1 MSSQFSQSNQTTQSS
16 ITPRLIG
23 LLALLAASIPTAPAY
38 AQTQTGS
45 GSPASK
51 QTPTS
56 PSPSQTAV
64 VEFAEAPFR
73 IESIGLSMLLPDGA
87 TTNLTREGNKVTAR
101 ILAPDQTWIINI
113 ESRETTSQRPLSD
126 VVDAIRDQILASVG
140 IRNSDGSVGSTQGK
154 VLDRKQ
160 GLSLAGGAAERI
172 YLLVPGPSGPASVKG
187 YTVFNPQP
195 GRYLTFELLT
205 PEPAFKQAGPMYEAV
220 VATATFEDPSKLSAA
235 RQAAVAAGV
244 SIMSQL
250 STEEFRAVIDRYAS
264 KDKPRWDRLY
274 EPSPSGA
281 DDREIGYKRVTAWA
295 GQRGELD
302 SSRERAKWDSEDRQP
317 GYLLKLEARVLD
329 GTGIYDTVS
338 MFYLSED
345 RTSEAWLVR
354 SSRRDQGTVA
364 TWTETG
370 AREGSSMTVRIDPP
384 DGQSQTIK
392 PMIDGEGY
400 LSRLESVLLPDLLMV
415 KRVPAEYGFYTYQ
428 SESGTI
434 RLRRDVLEQPDDRA
448 GLWVLTTRLNEDSQP
463 QTTSLNERGEIIHNL
478 LPEGRV
484 WEPTQLDRL
493 VSLWR
498 RANLPM
504 D

>member
-1 MSSQFSQSNQTTQSS
+1 MNTPLAIGR
-16 ITPRLIG
+16 ITF
-23 LLALLAASIPTAPAY
+23 LLAVTSWAVPVAAQPKAASGTSK
-38 AQTQTGS
+38 Q
-45 GSPASK
+45 SPAS
-51 QTPTS
+51 PAG
-56 PSPSQTAV
+56 SQTTV
-64 VEFAEAPFR
+64 VEFAETPFR
-73 IESIGLSMLLPDGA
+73 IDSIGLSMLLPEGA
-87 TTNLTREGNKVTAR
+87 TTNLTREGSKVTAR
-101 ILAPDQTWIINI
+101 ILAPDQTWIINV
-113 ESRETTSQRPLSD
+113 ESRETTSQRPVPD
-126 VVDAIRDQILASVG
+126 VVDAIRDQVLASVG
-140 IRNSDGSVGSTQGK
+140 VRNSDGSVGSTQGK
-154 VLDRKQ
+154 VLDRTPD
-160 GLSLAGGAAERI
+160 LSLKGGPAERI
-172 YLLVPGPSGPASVKG
+172 YILVPGPGGPASVKG

-205 PEPAFKQAGPMYEAV
+205 PEPAFKQASPIYEAV

-250 STEEFRAVIDRYAS
+250 STEEFRSVIDRYAS

-274 EPSPSGA
+274 EPSSTGA
-281 DDREIGYKRVTAWA
+281 DDREIGYKRVTAWV

-302 SSRERAKWDSEDRQP
+302 STRERAKWGSADRQP

-329 GTGIYDTVS
+329 GTGIYDTIS

-392 PMIDGEGY
+392 PSIEGEGY

-415 KRVPAEYGFYTYQ
+415 KKVPAEYGFYTYQ
-428 SESGTI
+428 SESGNI
-434 RLRRDVLEQPDDRA
+434 RLRRDVLEQPEDRA
-448 GLWVLTTRLNEDSQP
+448 GLWILTTRLNEDSQP
-463 QTTSLNERGEIIHNL
+463 HTTSLNERGELIHTM

-484 WEPTQLDRL
+484 WEPTRLDRL

>member
-1 MSSQFSQSNQTTQSS
+1 MSTPLAMGRIATLFALASLVLPAAAQPGTDTGTSKQNPSSSAASQTT
-16 ITPRLIG
+16 
-23 LLALLAASIPTAPAY
+23 
-38 AQTQTGS
+38 
-45 GSPASK
+45 
-51 QTPTS
+51 
-56 PSPSQTAV
+56 V
-64 VEFAEAPFR
+64 VEFADTPFR
-73 IESIGLSMLLPDGA
+73 IDSIGLSMLLPQGA
-87 TTNLTREGNKVTAR
+87 TTNLTREGSKVTAR
-101 ILAPDQTWIINI
+101 ILAPDQTWIINV
-113 ESRETTSQRPLSD
+113 ESRETTSQRPVPD
-126 VVDAIRDQILASVG
+126 VVDAIRDQVLASVG
-140 IRNSDGSVGSTQGK
+140 VRNSDGSVGSTQGK
-154 VLDRKQ
+154 VLDRTPD
-160 GLSLAGGAAERI
+160 LSLKGGPAERI
-172 YLLVPGPSGPASVKG
+172 YILVPGPGGPASVKG

-205 PEPAFKQAGPMYEAV
+205 PEPALKQASPIYEAV
-220 VATATFEDPSKLSAA
+220 VATASFEDPSKLSAA

-250 STEEFRAVIDRYAS
+250 STEEFRSVIDRYAS
-264 KDKPRWDRLY
+264 KEKPRWDRLY
-274 EPSPSGA
+274 EPSSTGA
-281 DDREIGYKRVTAWA
+281 DDQEIGYKRVTAWV

-302 SSRERAKWDSEDRQP
+302 TTRERAKWGSADRQP

-329 GTGIYDTVS
+329 GTGIYDTIS

-392 PMIDGEGY
+392 PSIEGEGY

-415 KRVPAEYGFYTYQ
+415 KKVPAEYGFYTYQ
-428 SESGTI
+428 SESGNI
-434 RLRRDVLEQPDDRA
+434 RLRRDVLEQPEDRA

-463 QTTSLNERGEIIHNL
+463 HTTSLNERGELIHTM

-484 WEPTQLDRL
+484 WEPTRLDRL

>member
-1 MSSQFSQSNQTTQSS
+1 MSNPPTTRL
-16 ITPRLIG
+16 TPHLSP
-23 LLALLAASIPTAPAY
+23 LLVLVAASLAATPAF
-38 AQTQTGS
+38 AQPRAGS
-45 GSPASK
+45 GTAASK
-51 QTPTS
+51 QTPTAK
-56 PSPSQTAV
+56 PIAQTTV
-64 VEFAEAPFR
+64 VEFADIPFR
-73 IESIGLSMLLPDGA
+73 IDSIGLSMLLPEGA
-87 TTNLTREGNKVTAR
+87 TTNLTREGSKVTAR

-113 ESRETTSQRPLSD
+113 ESRETTSQRPLTE
-126 VVDAIRDQILASVG
+126 VVDAIRDQVLASVG
-140 IRNSDGSVGSTQGK
+140 IRNSDGTVSSTQGK
-154 VLDRKQ
+154 ILDRKPD
-160 GLSLAGGAAERI
+160 LSLKGGIAERI
-172 YLLVPGPSGPASVKG
+172 YMLIPGPSGPASVKG

-205 PEPAFKQAGPMYEAV
+205 PEPAYKQAGPIYEAV

-250 STEEFRAVIDRYAS
+250 STEEFRAVIDRYAA
-264 KDKPRWDRLY
+264 KDKPRWDRLF
-274 EPSPSGA
+274 EPSPTGSE
-281 DDREIGYKRVTAWA
+281 DREIGYKRVSAWV

-302 SSRERAKWDSEDRQP
+302 SSRERAKWGSADRRP
-317 GYLLKLEARVLD
+317 GYLLKLEARILD
-329 GTGIYDTVS
+329 GSGIYDTIS

-354 SSRRDQGTVA
+354 SSRRDRGTVA

-392 PMIDGEGY
+392 PSIDGEGY

-415 KRVPAEYGFYTYQ
+415 KQVPAEYGFYTYQ
-428 SESGTI
+428 SESGNI
-434 RLRRDVLEQPDDRA
+434 RLRRDILEQPDDRA
-448 GLWVLTTRLNEDSQP
+448 GLWILTTRLNEDSQP
-463 QTTSLNERGEIIHNL
+463 QTTSLNERGELIHTL

-484 WEPTQLDRL
+484 WEPTKLDRL